1 MKKLTLKLTWTTL
14 VVALVYAFGTRELLM
29 HSFVVWTTEDFFI
42 LGLVIGANLVIQTVI
57 ELILK

>member
-42 LGLVIGANLVIQTVI
+42 LGLVIGANLVIHI
-57 ELILK
+57 P